1 MANVKAY
8 LDLLAAAAAATPE
21 ATLIQTEDLLA
32 EAYQPPDPRAQDSP
46 VEILTVH
53 AAKGLE
59 YDYVYLPH
67 LDWEPLKTAKHDA
80 PFLMEEVSGT
90 GNAVFALNRPYTQ
103 KEQSVLYQNSQNYGQ
118 PKGPGGSPAA
128 VLRGRHPGQ
137 KTPADVGGGEA
148 EQGRG
153 LAVPPQQ
160 PPGLAAAALCA
171 TAPLTSER

>member
-1 MANVKAY
+1 MANLKAY

-21 ATLIQTEDLLA
+21 ATLIQTADLLA

-59 YDYVYLPH
+59 YDHVYVPH

-90 GNAVFALNRPYTQ
+90 GKAVIALNRPFLQT
-103 KEQSVLYQNSQNYGQ
+103 EQSALYQI
-118 PKGPGGSPAA
+118 
-128 VLRGRHPGQ
+128 
-137 KTPADVGGGEA
+137 
-148 EQGRG
+148 
-153 LAVPPQQ
+153 
-160 PPGLAAAALCA
+160 
-171 TAPLTSER
+171 SE